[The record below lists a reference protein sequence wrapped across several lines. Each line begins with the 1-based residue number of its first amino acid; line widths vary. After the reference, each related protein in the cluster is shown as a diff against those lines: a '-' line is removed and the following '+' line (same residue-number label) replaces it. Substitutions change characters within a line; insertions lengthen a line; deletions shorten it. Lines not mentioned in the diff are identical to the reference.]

1 MEGAF
6 NLHGIRDS
14 RGFTGAHDAA
24 VIKVLSKL
32 PMPLEI
38 NKYGGLLSTLIFDE
52 INASHGATP
61 IPFQNLAAI
70 LIKCKFG

>member
-1 MEGAF
+1 
-6 NLHGIRDS
+6 
-14 RGFTGAHDAA
+14 
-24 VIKVLSKL
+24 
-32 PMPLEI
+32 MPLEI